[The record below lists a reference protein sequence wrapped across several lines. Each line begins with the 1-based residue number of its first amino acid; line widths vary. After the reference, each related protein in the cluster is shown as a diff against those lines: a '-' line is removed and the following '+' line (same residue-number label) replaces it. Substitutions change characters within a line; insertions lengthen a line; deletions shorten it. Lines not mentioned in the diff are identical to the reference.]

1 MKDWLKAI
9 PLMWLLLATPATAAP
24 TVTEFPLPTAAAQ
37 PQDLVLGPD
46 GNINPTGITIGPNAA
61 VWYAEAFADAVGRID
76 ATGSTSHVTG
86 LAANSIPRYVSGG
99 PGDSPWF
106 TEEVG
111 NSVGRITGIPLPQP
125 LPQPQ
130 PQPDTTKLNVTGLR
144 LSRKVV
150 PCSWARHRSSGGG
163 CRRTPRSR
171 SGLRGAWMGAS
182 GLFAGRCASS
192 RPPARTG
199 FASGAALTSS
209 IR

>member
-9 PLMWLLLATPATAAP
+9 PLIWLLLATPAAAAP

-99 PGDSPWF
+99 PATRRG
-106 TEEVG
+106 
-111 NSVGRITGIPLPQP
+111 
-125 LPQPQ
+125 
-130 PQPDTTKLNVTGLR
+130 
-144 LSRKVV
+144 SR
-150 PCSWARHRSSGGG
+150 RRSE
-163 CRRTPRSR
+163 T
-171 SGLRGAWMGAS
+171 
-182 GLFAGRCASS
+182 
-192 RPPARTG
+192 
-199 FASGAALTSS
+199 
-209 IR
+209 